1 MELRETTSNGNG
13 SSASKMQLP
22 RLSPEKMYAALLAG
36 DSEYNGRFFTGVL
49 TTGIYCLPSC
59 KARKPKQKNVRF
71 FRNVEEAR
79 AAGLRPCRK
88 CHPDDFARGADPVL
102 ESIETLVD
110 EMRPNPASFPD
121 TSALVRRLG
130 YGATRL
136 FELFRQ
142 HYHTTPADLL
152 LRARLETAK
161 RGLLAGDAGIA
172 SVAADAGFDALS
184 AFHENFRKF
193 NGLTPAV
200 YRELPGAREFEIE
213 FPPGYPLNY
222 LRRALSR
229 DRQSVSERLEGED
242 YAAGV
247 ELAGRA
253 ALLRMR
259 LSEGMVSA
267 EFPRGAGVEAHEL
280 VVRLLGLEQ
289 DASGFARLAKRLG
302 LARLTA
308 GRAEMRITQTHS
320 VFDGL
325 LWSVIGQQIN
335 FPFAALLRQR
345 LIEKCGRDVGNG
357 LYAPPTPEA
366 VSELNRAEL
375 VNLQF
380 SRQKA
385 DYVIGIARLVAE
397 GKLDLAALR
406 NGSATRAERTLLNVH
421 GLGPWAVNY
430 VMMRSMGFADCVP
443 LGDTGVSS
451 GLQALFKLEERPAGD
466 AMRRLMR
473 VFSPYRS
480 LATAH
485 LWQFNQSVPE

>member
-1 MELRETTSNGNG
+1 MISSLTDSNEEN
-13 SSASKMQLP
+13 AVAKVWLP

-36 DSEYNGRFFTGVL
+36 DSQYNGRFFTGVL

-71 FRNVEEAR
+71 FRNVEDAR

-102 ESIETLVD
+102 ESIEILGE
-110 EMRPNPASFPD
+110 EMRRNPALFSD
-121 TSALVRRLG
+121 TQALVRRSG

-152 LRARLETAK
+152 LGARLDKA
-161 RGLLAGDAGIA
+161 RQRLLESDDGIS
-172 SVAADAGFDALS
+172 SVAYDAGFKALS

-200 YRELPGAREFEIE
+200 YRALPGASEFEIE
-213 FPPGYPLNY
+213 LPPGYPLNY

-229 DRQSVSERLEGED
+229 DKHSVSERLEGEH
-242 YAAGV
+242 YAAAV
-247 ELAGRA
+247 EFARRP
-253 ALLRMR
+253 ALLTMT
-259 LSEGMVSA
+259 LSARSVRA
-267 EFPRGAGVEAHEL
+267 EFPRGAGVEAHQMVL
-280 VVRLLGLEQ
+280 RLLGLQQ
-289 DASGFARLAKRLG
+289 DAAGFARLAKRLG

-308 GRAEMRITQTHS
+308 GRTEMRITQTHS
-320 VFDGL
+320 VFDGFM
-325 LWSVIGQQIN
+325 WSVIGQQIN
-335 FPFAALLRQR
+335 FPFAALMRRR
-345 LIEKCGRDVGNG
+345 LIEKCGHTVGNG
-357 LYAPPTPEA
+357 LYAPPNAEYVA
-366 VSELNRAEL
+366 ELNRAEL
-375 VNLQF
+375 LKLQF

-385 DYVIGIARLVAE
+385 DYVIGIAQLIAG
-397 GKLDLAALR
+397 GKLNLTEIAA
-406 NGSATRAERTLLNVH
+406 GSATRAERTLLNVR

-430 VMMRSMGFADCVP
+430 VMMRSMGFGDCIP

-451 GLQALFKLEERPAGD
+451 GLQALFKLEERPDHD
-466 AMRRLMR
+466 AVRRLMR

-485 LWQFNQSVPE
+485 LWQFNQPTPD